1 MKNGVKGPKGVNQ
14 VTFYPMQ
21 ADGRGGVI
29 HPTGVTYDD
38 ELQHADI
45 AASSNLNSQNQFNTS
60 STGMDAY

>member
-45 AASSNLNSQNQFNTS
+45 AASSNLNS
-60 STGMDAY
+60 